1 MEKPLVVENPE
12 GPIYI
17 AVSEYNPIKNEA
29 SEEGVPILV
38 GEERINIREEMLMRA
53 LEYDQEASIARGI
66 TIIDFIINM
75 MNLWFFFQPMFGM
88 LAFVAFVGYKG
99 VQTYNKDLLLVYLV
113 YQYILTIGKGVVIV
127 LAIDNKDDSR
137 AITFISIATL
147 IQMWVTYSIHKFY
160 NKIDV

>member
-1 MEKPLVVENPE
+1 
-12 GPIYI
+12 
-17 AVSEYNPIKNEA
+17 
-29 SEEGVPILV
+29 
-38 GEERINIREEMLMRA
+38 MLMRA
-53 LEYDQEASIARGI
+53 MQYEQEASIARGI
-66 TIIDFIINM
+66 TMIDFIINM

-99 VQTYNKDLLLVYLV
+99 VQMYNKGLLLVYLV
-113 YQYILTIGKGVVIV
+113 YQYLLTIGKGVVIV

-147 IQMWVTYSIHKFY
+147 IQMWVTYSIQKFY